1 MPANVPYTLNFCR
14 SNGEIVT
21 VSATYE
27 LDPEVGWLVEIDHAA
42 VGDDEVVLTVDESES
57 VTDTVTG
64 AAQAAYEY
72 RCDMRAER
80 PL

>member
-1 MPANVPYTLNFCR
+1 MLANVPYTLTFRR
-14 SNGEIVT
+14 SDGEVVT
-21 VSATYE
+21 VNATYE

-42 VGDDEVVLTVDESES
+42 IGDDEVILTVEEAEC
-57 VTDTVTG
+57 VTYTVTN

-72 RCDMRAER
+72 RRDMRAER